1 MRTHALKSP
10 VHLLKAMPVVAR
22 NSFGPKKGHVVKLYY
37 SPGACSLA
45 PHIIL
50 REIGHPFDLVKVDTG
65 SHKTPGGGDFYA
77 INPKGCVPVLELE
90 NGERLTEGPIIA
102 QYLCDQA
109 GRSDLMPA
117 FGSFER
123 YRVLEWQNYITSE
136 LHKSFSPL
144 FNSLFDTNAKALHAS
159 GLRKKF
165 GWVSEVLGSK
175 AYLCGGNFTAAD
187 AYLFTVT
194 SWARH
199 VDLNLSSLTNLQGH
213 VQRVAARPAVQM
225 ALSAEGLLK

>member
-10 VHLLKAMPVVAR
+10 EHLLKEMLAVSR
-22 NSFGPKKGHVVKLYY
+22 DSFGPKRGHVVKLYY

-45 PHIIL
+45 PHIML

-65 SHKTPGGGDFYA
+65 SHNTPDGGDFYA
-77 INPKGCVPVLELE
+77 INPKGCVPVLQLD
-90 NGERLTEGPIIA
+90 NGEHLTEGPIIA
-102 QYLCDQA
+102 QYLCDRA
-109 GRSDLMPA
+109 KRSDLMPA

-144 FNSLFDTNAKALHAS
+144 FNPQFDASAKALHAS

-165 GWVSEVLGSK
+165 GWVSEALDSK
-175 AYLCGGNFTAAD
+175 EYLCGGNFTAAD

-199 VDLNLSSLTNLQGH
+199 VDLDLSNLANLQGYAE
-213 VQRVAARPAVQM
+213 RVAKRPSVQA
-225 ALSAEGLLK
+225 ALRAEGLLK